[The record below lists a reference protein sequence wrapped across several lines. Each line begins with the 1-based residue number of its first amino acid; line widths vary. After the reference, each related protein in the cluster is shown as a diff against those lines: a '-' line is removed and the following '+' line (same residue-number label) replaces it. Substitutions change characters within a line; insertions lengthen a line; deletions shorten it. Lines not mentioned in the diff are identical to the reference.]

1 MLILISFV
9 LLACINPI
17 YKYGHAWVILLVLWG
32 FCWFYGGQ
40 NYEIYGC
47 EAKVGSLLACEVIT
61 VLLAVSL
68 VMLMLFLILRGYCWS
83 CEVIVGLRMI
93 FTMVFR
99 IKLCLPLTGGGTYCF
114 WFCRRLRRMRRRL
127 CDSVLNFIFK
137 LEPCIDHIK
146 ISDE

>member
-40 NYEIYGC
+40 DYEIYGSVRPWWVHC
-47 EAKVGSLLACEVIT
+47 WPVRLYQCYWRP
-61 VLLAVSL
+61 SL

-99 IKLCLPLTGGGTYCF
+99 IKLCLPLTGGDILF
-114 WFCRRLRRMRRRL
+114 LVL
-127 CDSVLNFIFK
+127 SSSSASSSV
-137 LEPCIDHIK
+137 
-146 ISDE
+146 